1 MIDMNASDKQLIQL
15 AIEGNQK
22 AYEELLRKYHGVI
35 YHLIYKMVGNKEETE
50 DLVQE
55 TFVKAFHSLKSF
67 KEEFAFSTWLY
78 KIATNHT
85 IDLLRKKKLQT
96 YSLDEPVKI
105 KEGEVNREYPDEN
118 YSPEK
123 VLLSGETTEIILRSI
138 EALPEK
144 YRRVINL
151 RHKEDKSYEDI
162 SAFLQVPVGT
172 VKARLFRA
180 RELLKKELKKSGL

>member
-1 MIDMNASDKQLIQL
+1 MNASDKQLIQL